1 MTQLSPTRPSFL
13 ACDLVATNRD
23 PLNPLK
29 APMVGI
35 DAYLRPFAVMEDED
49 KAERLQPYLVIRLP
63 HDQAMLA
70 YRAGRIDPIAAQAA
84 A

>member
-1 MTQLSPTRPSFL
+1 MTPLSPTRSAFI
-13 ACDLVATNRD
+13 ACDLIATNRD

-29 APMVGI
+29 APMIGI
-35 DAYLRPFAVMEDED
+35 DAYLRPFAVMDD
-49 KAERLQPYLVIRLP
+49 ADSAERLQPYLVIRLP
-63 HDQAMLA
+63 HDQAMVA